1 MTNEFSLKSFFLG
14 KTTLLIIMLLFS
26 ATFLNAQTV
35 TFAQFFEANGS
46 NDFAFVNNGANA
58 SFNTV
63 SGGSA
68 ISFVYQNIAGL
79 PGELSGPQAAHIYVT
94 AATNTPA
101 TLNGNRTVQ
110 AFDQT
115 FTIQILRD
123 TPASL
128 LIGSGSRTNLLT
140 AVITSTGASTA
151 DLTGD
156 NGGSSAA
163 YTATTPNQILNFTS
177 DFLDFSAPV
186 TERNL
191 ALSFSSVEPS
201 YSMGNGGFLRSFG
214 AAGSGTFASNPGPIY
229 NPPTAAAS
237 SVGGRVFNAKGR
249 GVANARVILTESS
262 GAAHAVL
269 TNSFGYFKF
278 PEVETGQTVVI
289 NVLSKQS
296 LYSPKVLNI
305 TSELDGLSFLPE

>member
-1 MTNEFSLKSFFLG
+1 MTRKFSLKSSFLG
-14 KTTLLIIMLLFS
+14 NITLIIIMLLFS
-26 ATFLNAQTV
+26 ATFLNAQTI
-35 TFAQFFEANGS
+35 TFAQFLEVNGS
-46 NDFAFVNNGANA
+46 NDFAFVNNGVNG

-63 SGGSA
+63 SGGSE

-79 PGELSGPQAAHIYVT
+79 PAELSGPQAAHIYVT
-94 AATNTPA
+94 AGTTTPA
-101 TLNGNRTVQ
+101 MLSGNRTVQ
-110 AFDQT
+110 SFDQT

-140 AVITSTGASTA
+140 AVITSNGITTA
-151 DLTGD
+151 DLTGEQ
-156 NGGSSAA
+156 GGSSAA
-163 YTATTPNQILNFTS
+163 YTATTPNQVLNFTS
-177 DFLDFSAPV
+177 DFLDFTAPI

-201 YSMGNGGFLRSFG
+201 YSTGNGGFLRSFG
-214 AAGSGTFASNPGPIY
+214 AAGSGTFASNPGPSY
-229 NPPTAAAS
+229 NPPTAAGS
-237 SVGGRVFNAKGR
+237 PIGGRVFNAKGR

-278 PEVETGQTVVI
+278 PEVETGQTVI
-289 NVLSKQS
+289 ITVLSKQNT
-296 LYSPKVLNI
+296 YSPKVLNV
-305 TSELDGLSFLPE
+305 TSELDGLSFLPQ

>member
-1 MTNEFSLKSFFLG
+1 MTNEFSLKSSFLG
-14 KTTLLIIMLLFS
+14 KTTLLIVMMLFS

-35 TFAQFFEANGS
+35 TFAQFFEVNGS
-46 NDFAFVNNGANA
+46 NDFAFINNGSSAT
-58 SFNTV
+58 FNTV
-63 SGGSA
+63 AGGSE

-79 PGELSGPQAAHIYVT
+79 PGELSGPQAAHIFVSAGT
-94 AATNTPA
+94 STPA
-101 TLNGNRTVQ
+101 MFNGNRTVQ
-110 AFDQT
+110 SFNQT

-140 AVITSTGASTA
+140 VVVSSTGTSTA

-156 NGGSSAA
+156 SGGSAAA
-163 YTATTPNQILNFTS
+163 YTATTPNQVLTFTS
-177 DFLDFSAPV
+177 DFLDFSAPT

-191 ALSFSSVEPS
+191 ALSFSSVEPN

-214 AAGSGTFASNPGPIY
+214 AAGSGTFASNPGPVY
-229 NPPTAAAS
+229 NPPTAAGS
-237 SVGGRVFNAKGR
+237 PIGGRVFNARGR

-262 GAAHAVL
+262 GVAHAVL

-289 NVLSKQS
+289 NVLSKQYI
-296 LYSPKVLNI
+296 YSPKVLKI